1 MVAKTFLIAL
11 LSLTG
16 LIPTDLPAQDSGCTR
31 RTVAVGVA
39 DRQWNLVQGL
49 GAANFRGSL
58 HGHGVQILSA
68 TVDANPR
75 KIVVLLDASG
85 SMTDHEGDGWKTER
99 TISGYLIR
107 FAPAQ
112 ASIAFLG
119 FSRTVLDTEGF
130 DQDAGELL
138 KRLSALVKVCEQRR
152 KGLQRTALYD
162 AIASARDLLRA
173 PNLGDVI
180 CPLTDAEDN
189 MSQTTPRRVQE
200 ELLTAGVRLFG
211 IVMLHVPQVRGRTP
225 EEATGPDRLHSMV
238 EATGGNTLFVPYGA
252 RSEPYDDIRA
262 KTPADAV
269 DLALQRLFQQMG
281 EFYRL
286 EVSLPGTVE
295 KPTKWKLEVIDAG
308 GKPMRGVEIHY
319 PQELMPCANVGG

>member
-1 MVAKTFLIAL
+1 
-11 LSLTG
+11 
-16 LIPTDLPAQDSGCTR
+16 
-31 RTVAVGVA
+31 VGVV

-49 GAANFRGSL
+49 SAVNFRGSL
-58 HGHGVQILSA
+58 HGHDVQTLSA
-68 TVDANPR
+68 SLDTRPR
-75 KIVVLLDASG
+75 HIVVLLDASG
-85 SMTDHEGDGWKTER
+85 SMKDPEGGGWKTER

-107 FAPAQ
+107 FAPPQ

-130 DQDAGELL
+130 DEDAGELL
-138 KRLSALVKVCEQRR
+138 KRLSALVKVCEQPR
-152 KGLQRTALYD
+152 KGPQRTALYD
-162 AIASARDLLRA
+162 AIVSAQDLLRA

-211 IVMLHVPQVRGRTP
+211 IVMLHVAQVRSSMP
-225 EEATGPDRLHSMV
+225 QEATGPEQLHSMI
-238 EATGGNTLFVPYGA
+238 EATGGNALFVPYGV
-252 RSEPYDDIRA
+252 RSEPYSDIRA

-269 DLALQRLFQQMG
+269 DLALQRLFRQMG

-286 EVSLPGTVE
+286 DVRLPETVD
-295 KPTKWKLEVIDAG
+295 KPRKWKLEVIDAG
-308 GKPMRGVEIHY
+308 GRPLRGVEIHY